1 MTTQR
6 FALAALFIA
15 LAAALSGCS
24 GARRSASFSSSPSSG
39 APFTADPRCGR
50 GNACMYDG
58 HYDPG
63 ERDYAER
70 EARRLNQAEYER
82 LRSSFK

>member
-6 FALAALFIA
+6 FALATMLIA

-24 GARRSASFSSSPSSG
+24 STRHSSSSSSSSG
-39 APFTADPRCGR
+39 APFAADPSCGH
-50 GNACMYDG
+50 GSSCMYDG

-63 ERDYAER
+63 ERAYAEQ
-70 EARRLNQAEYER
+70 EAQRLNQAEYER

>member
-6 FALAALFIA
+6 FALATMLIA
-15 LAAALSGCS
+15 LAAVLSGCS
-24 GARRSASFSSSPSSG
+24 GMRHSSSSSSG
-39 APFTADPRCGR
+39 APFAVNPSCGR
-50 GNACMYDG
+50 GSACMYNG

-63 ERDYAER
+63 EREYAEK
-70 EARRLNQAEYER
+70 EAQRLNQAEYER

>member
-6 FALAALFIA
+6 FALATMLIA

-24 GARRSASFSSSPSSG
+24 STRHSSSSSSSG
-39 APFTADPRCGR
+39 APFATDSHCGH
-50 GNACMYDG
+50 GNSCMYNG

-63 ERDYAER
+63 ERDYAEQ

>member
-6 FALAALFIA
+6 FALAATLIA

-24 GARRSASFSSSPSSG
+24 GTRHPASSSSG
-39 APFTADPRCGR
+39 APFATDPSCRHGSS
-50 GNACMYDG
+50 CMYNG

-63 ERDYAER
+63 ERDYAEQ

>member
-6 FALAALFIA
+6 FALATILIA
-15 LAAALSGCS
+15 LAAVLSGCS
-24 GARRSASFSSSPSSG
+24 GMRHPSPSSSSSG
-39 APFTADPRCGR
+39 APFAVNPSCGR
-50 GNACMYDG
+50 GSSCMYNG

-63 ERDYAER
+63 EREYAEK
-70 EARRLNQAEYER
+70 EAQRLNQAEYER

>member
-1 MTTQR
+1 MITQR
-6 FALAALFIA
+6 FALATMLIA

-24 GARRSASFSSSPSSG
+24 GTRHSSPSSSG
-39 APFTADPRCGR
+39 APFSVDPSCRR
-50 GNACMYDG
+50 GSSCMYNG

-63 ERDYAER
+63 ERDYAEQ
-70 EARRLNQAEYER
+70 EAQRLNQAEYER